1 MTNKINYTKIQNCLE
16 TKGYFVLKN
25 FLPKSLCK
33 KLLDKILE
41 KKIVKK
47 DPANFHQGG
56 KMIYNLQNK
65 DRDFLNLI
73 FDEKF
78 NKISKNYFKPGA
90 YSLDKDIYQFELL
103 YSRILTG
110 KCKSQNLHID
120 SRVCGIN
127 PPTHIHFFIYL
138 SDVNEM
144 DGPTQLVPKSHKIL
158 RYPKKKDKTKAL
170 KITGGKGT
178 VIVIN
183 SSIWHGSSVKK
194 SIKPRVILTLSYSR
208 WHLRQPYAVP
218 YAIPDKFEKKLTI
231 KQKKLLGYFN
241 YPPKNEKFRLR
252 MRGPLTTLKVK

>member
-1 MTNKINYTKIQNCLE
+1 MINKINYIKIQKSLE

-25 FLPKSLCK
+25 FLSKSLCK
-33 KLLDKILE
+33 KFLDKILE
-41 KKIVKK
+41 KKVVKK
-47 DPANFHQGG
+47 DPGNFHQGG

-65 DRDFLNLI
+65 DQDFLNLI

-78 NKISKNYFKPGA
+78 NKISKNYFKSGA

-103 YSRILTG
+103 HSRILIG

-127 PPTHIHFFIYL
+127 PPTHLHFFIYL

-158 RYPKKKDKTKAL
+158 RYPKKKDKTKAV
-170 KITGGKGT
+170 KIIGDQGT
-178 VIVIN
+178 VIAIN

-194 SIKPRVILTLSYSR
+194 SIKPRAILTLSYSR

-218 YAIPDKFEKKLTI
+218 YSIPNKFEKKLTT